1 MTPPVN
7 RPYRAR
13 VIVAS
18 TRAATGVY
26 PDRSGPILVAG
37 LRELGFAVE
46 EPVVVV
52 DGDPVGEAVRSAIA
66 ARVDVVVTSGGTGC
80 SPHDHTPEQTRA
92 LIDREV
98 PGIAEA
104 IRAEGRAQ
112 GVATADLSRGIA
124 GLAGSVLVVN
134 VAGSPGAARD
144 ALVVLKR
151 LVGHA
156 LDQVHGQDHSE
167 S

>member
-1 MTPPVN
+1 MTPESN
-7 RPYRAR
+7 RPYRAC

-37 LRELGFAVE
+37 LQELGFLVDP
-46 EPVVVV
+46 PVVVV
-52 DGDPVGEAVRSAIA
+52 DGEPVGEALRSAVA
-66 ARVDVVVTSGGTGC
+66 AGVDVVVTSGGTGC

-124 GLAGSVLVVN
+124 GLVGSVLVVN

-151 LVGHA
+151 LLIHVLEQINGR
-156 LDQVHGQDHSE
+156 DHGGP
-167 S
+167 